1 MNFFE
6 KTRKFENNIFELQ
19 NNLTTP
25 SSKNTIEDLLEKDRM
40 IPNHKC
46 PNCDNK
52 PVFVTKKK
60 YGMRYFSDTDKIL
73 SLFDTDGNKHF

>member
-19 NNLTTP
+19 SNLTP
-25 SSKNTIEDLLEKDRM
+25 PFSKDTIEDLLEKDRM
-40 IPNHKC
+40 ITNHKC

-52 PVFVTKKK
+52 PVFVTIKK
-60 YGMRYFSDTDKIL
+60 YGMEYFSDTDKIVR
-73 SLFDTDGNKHF
+73 LFDKDGNTIF

>member
-19 NNLTTP
+19 NSLTTP
-25 SSKNTIEDLLEKDRM
+25 SLKDAIEDFSEGARM

-60 YGMRYFSDTDKIL
+60 YGMEYFSNADKIL
-73 SLFDTDGNKHF
+73 SLFDTDGNRY